1 MGQRNTLPFLG
12 KVSLTIQL
20 HLAASSGEDTTK
32 WRSRPRSGDPV
43 LQRPLETA
51 HAFRCW
57 VTTMACWRPD
67 VALPTSDCFAALDQ
81 RIATHHAILPVDLP
95 GAVSRQP
102 PSPPLGP
109 GRSLG
114 PSRRGRHPPAP
125 WPPLAGPRAKGL
137 DPSAASGDGARV
149 AGMQSEWR
157 DTDGSGS
164 LWEAVRTS
172 PQAKLRF
179 GGI

>member
-102 PSPPLGP
+102 PS
-109 GRSLG
+109 
-114 PSRRGRHPPAP
+114 
-125 WPPLAGPRAKGL
+125 
-137 DPSAASGDGARV
+137 AASGDGARV